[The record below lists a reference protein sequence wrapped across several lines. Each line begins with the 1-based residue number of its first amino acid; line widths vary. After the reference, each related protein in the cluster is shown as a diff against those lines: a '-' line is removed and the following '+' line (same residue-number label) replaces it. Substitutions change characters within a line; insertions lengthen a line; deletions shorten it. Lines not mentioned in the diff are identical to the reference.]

1 MSYAKNLIKYLK
13 IINNILEDSE
23 LDNLDILFDT
33 LNRHFENKGRVFLAG
48 NGGSA
53 AIASHA
59 STDLKKLRKDGKMI
73 NTICLNENVSS
84 ITALSND
91 NGYENYLV
99 NQIEN
104 FEVDENDSVI
114 VISSSGN
121 SDNVI
126 NLLKYCKENQAKT
139 FALVGFSGGE
149 LNKLADFPIFLNSKN
164 NYYGPIEDLHMI
176 IFHLFAHLI
185 LDNLDELN

>member
-104 FEVDENDSVI
+104 F
-114 VISSSGN
+114 
-121 SDNVI
+121 
-126 NLLKYCKENQAKT
+126 
-139 FALVGFSGGE
+139 GG
-149 LNKLADFPIFLNSKN
+149 
-164 NYYGPIEDLHMI
+164 
-176 IFHLFAHLI
+176 
-185 LDNLDELN
+185 

>member
-1 MSYAKNLIKYLK
+1 
-13 IINNILEDSE
+13 
-23 LDNLDILFDT
+23 
-33 LNRHFENKGRVFLAG
+33 
-48 NGGSA
+48 
-53 AIASHA
+53 
-59 STDLKKLRKDGKMI
+59 MI

-164 NYYGPIEDLHMI
+164 NTMENRRSPY
-176 IFHLFAHLI
+176 
-185 LDNLDELN
+185 DNISFVCAPDTR

>member
-1 MSYAKNLIKYLK
+1 MK
-13 IINNILEDSE
+13 I
-23 LDNLDILFDT
+23 
-33 LNRHFENKGRVFLAG
+33 GRVFLAG

-126 NLLKYCKENQAKT
+126 NLLKYCKQNQAKT
-139 FALVGFSGGE
+139 FALLDLVWRI
-149 LNKLADFPIFLNSKN
+149 KQTCRFPIFLNSKN
-164 NYYGPIEDLHMI
+164 NY
-176 IFHLFAHLI
+176 
-185 LDNLDELN
+185 